1 MELPRAPL
9 ERIMRNAGAERV
21 SGDAVEAL
29 RSEVEDV
36 AKELANEAV
45 QASKH
50 ADRKTIKRDDVHLAS
65 H

>member
-29 RSEVEDV
+29 RAEVEDV

>member
-21 SGDAVEAL
+21 SEDAVEAL
-29 RSEVEDV
+29 REAAEEVADD
-36 AKELANEAV
+36 LAREAV

-50 ADRKTIKRDDVHLAS
+50 ADRKTVKRSDVRLAAR
-65 H
+65 